1 MIALT
6 NMMRRELDWKKLE
19 THLNREKYIQF
30 LILMIG
36 ISIGLLLLGI
46 FFEDSKY
53 NQLLLINN
61 QFIFYFFF
69 ILARLGSPYAFFIY
83 FIIIYHLYDKK
94 VAKHVFL
101 ATSIAL
107 FISQFLKDFFQI
119 LRPISN
125 IVGGKPIQE
134 GYGFPSGYTITIVVF
149 WGFILFQLKEFQD
162 SKEKLWIWI
171 FSIFLIITIPLSRLI
186 IGVNYFEDIIAG
198 YIVGLTIL
206 SLVLLGEAKFR
217 SFYTKSKT
225 QSFFGLGV
233 SLIMWILGA
242 IFLTIIYPDDMVK
255 HIQDLSMPTL
265 ILASF
270 SVIFDS
276 DQKFN
281 PSEPGKGALE
291 GYNHKK
297 IWVIV
302 LILVNIGI
310 YAVLYAIFSQF
321 SDFIINEGIRYGLLV
336 ISAMFLFPLLNKII
350 WVIQKIIKRLFKH

>member
-1 MIALT
+1 
-6 NMMRRELDWKKLE
+6 MMRRELDWKKLE

-30 LILMIG
+30 LLLMIG

-46 FFEDSKY
+46 FFADSQY
-53 NQLLLINN
+53 HQFLLIEN
-61 QFIFYFFF
+61 QFFFYFFF
-69 ILARLGSPYAFFIY
+69 ILTRLGSPYAFFIY
-83 FIIIYHLYDKK
+83 FIVVYHLYDKK

-101 ATSIAL
+101 ATILAL
-107 FISQFLKDFFQI
+107 FLSQFLKDFFRI

-134 GYGFPSGYTITIVVF
+134 GFGFPSGYTITIVVF
-149 WGFILFQLKEFQD
+149 WGFILFQLKDFQD

-171 FSIFLIITIPLSRLI
+171 FSIFLIIAIPLSRLI

-198 YIVGLTIL
+198 YIVGLTLL
-206 SLVLLGEAKFR
+206 SLVVLGEAKFR

-225 QSFFGLGV
+225 QSFFGFGV
-233 SLIMWILGA
+233 SLIMWITGT
-242 IFLTIIYPDDMVK
+242 IFLTIIYPDDLVK
-255 HIQDLSMPTL
+255 HIQDLCTPTL

-270 SVIFDS
+270 SVIFDL
-276 DQKFN
+276 DLKFN

-291 GYNHKK
+291 GYNHKI

-310 YAVLYAIFSQF
+310 YATLYAIFSQF
-321 SDFIINEGIRYGLLV
+321 PDFIINEGLRYGLLV
-336 ISAMFLFPLLNKII
+336 ISAMFLFPLLNKIV
-350 WVIQKIIKRLFKH
+350 WVIQRIIKRYIKY